1 MQATPENNRQGSETK
16 SEYRNLVKYLVVSS
30 VCFFIG
36 TVHGV
41 LQVIRPI
48 RAWLDSIGSPYGGPG
63 HLIDPL
69 AHAHIN
75 VVGGVVIFLMGASYY
90 LLPRM
95 GGVAIYSKRLI
106 EHSFWWTTVGIA
118 GFYSTLMTFGILE
131 GRALLEDP
139 NLVDNIHQYYG
150 PVIAIVSSVMGIG
163 FWVYF
168 ANIFLTFRKIRQQT

>member
-1 MQATPENNRQGSETK
+1 MPTPSNTPTTRPGEDA
-16 SEYRNLVKYLVVSS
+16 YLVKYLVMSS
-30 VCFFIG
+30 LCLFIG

-41 LQVIRPI
+41 LQVTRPI

-75 VVGGVVIFLMGASYY
+75 VVGGVIIFLMGASYY
-90 LLPRM
+90 LLPKM
-95 GGVAIYSKRLI
+95 GGVSLYSRRLAQ
-106 EHSFWWTTVGIA
+106 HSFWWTSIGIA

-131 GRALLEDP
+131 GRALLQDP
-139 NLVDNIHQYYG
+139 NSVDAIHHFYG
-150 PVIAIVSSVMGIG
+150 PTIATVSTVMGIG

-168 ANIFLTFRKIRQQT
+168 ANVFLTFRKIRALNSEK